1 MNQLGTTATDKDIPL
16 SGADDQVFVDAKI
29 RAEEIAKAEAE
40 MKAAEQAKVAEEQA
54 ELNAKAQAKVEEEA
68 RVAEQAR
75 IDAEAAE
82 QAQAAVRAEVS
93 KHEAMEVKEARIK
106 AEEIAKAEAEVKAAE
121 QAKVAEEQAELNAK
135 AQAKA
140 EEEARV
146 AEQARIDTEAAEQA
160 QAAVR
165 AEVSKHEAMAVEEA
179 RIKAEE
185 IAKVEA
191 EAMAVEQANQQVERI
206 KAKTT
211 VRAEPSHF
219 DISGAPGQGTL
230 RYLRANDSLFVDRI
244 KGMNRLLLLTVI
256 LPTLISSIYFGL
268 IASDV
273 YISESRFVVRS
284 PERQTSTGLGA
295 LLQGSS
301 FSRSQD
307 DTYTVHDFIFSR
319 DALKQLDDQFAVG
332 KAFASSNVDIFSRFS
347 GLDRDNSFE
356 ALYRYYQKHLT
367 VDLDTL
373 SSISTL
379 SVSAFTPENAYQ
391 INEKLLEM
399 SESLVNQLNERG
411 RQDMIRFATAEVA
424 TAEQKAKAAA
434 LAVSNY
440 RNLKGVFDPEKQS
453 ALQLQQVSKL
463 QDELIATKIQ
473 LAQIR
478 TLTQDNPQIP
488 ALQKQLETLQTE
500 IDSETAKV
508 AGGNRSLANK
518 STGYESL
525 ALERGF
531 AEKQLAA
538 ALTSLE
544 QARNDAQRKQL
555 YLERIV
561 QPSKPDVAMEPRRIR
576 NVFATFVLGLIA
588 WGILTMLL
596 AGIREHQD

>member
-1 MNQLGTTATDKDIPL
+1 MNELVEPLPGTLLSTAWVSPEREIHEISVEMLPLQHGEHLENFADNFGTGWLDPKNKQLRLQFHLVALFGNAKTDGLWLSVSGGDEKVALSPTCVGSPVVGQRHPQLSWAAQSRFVVDEIVELPDWAISSTKFELLAEVAGKPEKVGVIYVSEIFKNLDKHDSFPEVPASAPTLAPEPALALAPAAAPAIATDKRIPPF
-16 SGADDQVFVDAKI
+16 VFARRIVDHNKGMI
-29 RAEEIAKAEAE
+29 
-40 MKAAEQAKVAEEQA
+40 
-54 ELNAKAQAKVEEEA
+54 
-68 RVAEQAR
+68 
-75 IDAEAAE
+75 
-82 QAQAAVRAEVS
+82 
-93 KHEAMEVKEARIK
+93 
-106 AEEIAKAEAEVKAAE
+106 
-121 QAKVAEEQAELNAK
+121 
-135 AQAKA
+135 
-140 EEEARV
+140 
-146 AEQARIDTEAAEQA
+146 
-160 QAAVR
+160 
-165 AEVSKHEAMAVEEA
+165 
-179 RIKAEE
+179 
-185 IAKVEA
+185 
-191 EAMAVEQANQQVERI
+191 
-206 KAKTT
+206 
-211 VRAEPSHF
+211 
-219 DISGAPGQGTL
+219 
-230 RYLRANDSLFVDRI
+230 VDHI
-244 KGMNRLLLLTVI
+244 KGMNRLLLLTVV

-284 PERQTSTGLGA
+284 PERQTNTGLGA
-295 LLQGSS
+295 LLQGTG

-307 DTYTVHDFIFSR
+307 DTYTIHDFIFSR
-319 DALKQLDDQFAVG
+319 DALKKLDDQFAVG
-332 KAFASSNVDIFSRFS
+332 NAFASSNVDIFSRFS

-356 ALYRYYQKHLT
+356 ALYRYYQKHVT
-367 VDLDTL
+367 VDMETS

-379 SVSAFTPENAYQ
+379 SVSAFTAENAYQ

-399 SESLVNQLNERG
+399 SENLVNQLNEQG
-411 RQDMIRFATAEVA
+411 QQDMIRFASAEVA

-478 TLTQDNPQIP
+478 TLTRDNPQIP

-508 AGGNRSLANK
+508 AGGDRSLANK
-518 STGYESL
+518 STEYDGL
-525 ALERGF
+525 ILERGF

-544 QARNDAQRKQL
+544 QARNDSQRKQL

-561 QPSKPDVAMEPRRIR
+561 QPSKPDIAMEPRRMR
-576 NVFATFVLGLIA
+576 NVFATLVLGLIA